1 MCFKHRPE
9 LVLLDLDGT
18 LVDSAPDLAYSINA
32 MLEQLGLP
40 LREEAEV
47 RQWIG
52 SGAERLVKRAL
63 IGALHGEPE
72 PALFHQAFEL
82 FSEFYIDN
90 TCHHSQLFPGVRE
103 GLDYLRDTGRKI
115 GCVTN
120 KRGRFTDPLLK
131 ALGIFEDFHIVV
143 SGDTLLVK
151 KPDPL
156 PLLHA
161 AQTLGVEARYSL
173 MVGDSINDVQAARA
187 AGFGVLCVR
196 YGYNNGEN
204 IEDAGPDVVVDSLAE
219 LSAFI

>member
-18 LVDSAPDLAYSINA
+18 LVDSAPDLAYSVNV
-32 MLEQLGLP
+32 MLEELGLP
-40 LREEAEV
+40 PREEVEV

-63 IGALHGEPE
+63 TGSLHKETT
-72 PALFHQAFEL
+72 PALFQQAFDL
-82 FSEFYIDN
+82 FSEIYLDN
-90 TCHHSQLFPGVRE
+90 TCRHSQLYPGVRE

-120 KRGRFTDPLLK
+120 KRGRFTDTLLRS
-131 ALGIFEDFHIVV
+131 LGILEDFHIVV
-143 SGDTLLVK
+143 SGDTLRVK

-156 PLLHA
+156 PLLYA
-161 AQTLGVEARYSL
+161 AQILDVEPCYSL

-204 IEDAGPDVVVDSLAE
+204 IEDAGPDAIVDSLAE
-219 LSAFI
+219 LPAFI